1 MKISCDIIRDILP
14 LYAEDMV
21 SDATKEMVDTHLA
34 DCEGCSKELEG
45 LKKPA
50 KLPIE
55 VDVASLKRVGDSI
68 RRRRVLAVMAVFL
81 FVATVLVGGALLL
94 DAKIYMSANEAVE
107 EIYVTDDGV
116 NIRWDDRINGTSGSV
131 DQENPINY
139 EVTAWTNLYNYL
151 FFKGRVSYDEL
162 DAQVKELVTR
172 EQYEA
177 MDNISNSAL
186 TDSENTNFI
195 YVNPREHSMT
205 LIHNADQPMPNGP
218 QMVTYPDTLYYTLAM
233 AAVSIFLF
241 LLGKFFRGKWYA
253 ELFVRLALITS
264 SLAISVVVVTAGQ
277 FYGLEGDFKEA
288 LLDSTVVAVPMF
300 MFGACLRQL
309 IMLNRRDRGL

>member
-1 MKISCDIIRDILP
+1 
-14 LYAEDMV
+14 
-21 SDATKEMVDTHLA
+21 
-34 DCEGCSKELEG
+34 
-45 LKKPA
+45 
-50 KLPIE
+50 
-55 VDVASLKRVGDSI
+55 
-68 RRRRVLAVMAVFL
+68 
-81 FVATVLVGGALLL
+81 
-94 DAKIYMSANEAVE
+94 
-107 EIYVTDDGV
+107 
-116 NIRWDDRINGTSGSV
+116 
-131 DQENPINY
+131 
-139 EVTAWTNLYNYL
+139 
-151 FFKGRVSYDEL
+151 
-162 DAQVKELVTR
+162 
-172 EQYEA
+172 
-177 MDNISNSAL
+177 
-186 TDSENTNFI
+186 
-195 YVNPREHSMT
+195 
-205 LIHNADQPMPNGP
+205 MPNGP